1 MIKKSGL
8 EIQNFSRE
16 AGRQASIMV
25 VMVIYFFPHTK
36 ANLIRNE
43 ARRKKSKIKVK
54 LNNWTNGIF
63 GYLNFKS
70 TFFFYYS
77 RDINDARREG
87 KWVNAKERF
96 CAYCYIC
103 CAVEIKSVAFLLMAS
118 C

>member
-16 AGRQASIMV
+16 ADDGSGGDGNL
-25 VMVIYFFPHTK
+25 FFPHTK

-77 RDINDARREG
+77 REG
-87 KWVNAKERF
+87 KWVNANERFF